1 MNNLI
6 NPISVTDDYQFYA
19 NTTNGPE
26 YIENVC
32 INCQNRI
39 MNANFNLKVTK

>member
-1 MNNLI
+1 M
-6 NPISVTDDYQFYA
+6 FYA

-26 YIENVC
+26 YVKKVC

-39 MNANFNLKVTK
+39 SSENV

>member
-6 NPISVTDDYQFYA
+6 IPTPLKNKKSLTDDYQFYA

-26 YIENVC
+26 YTENVC
-32 INCQNRI
+32 INC
-39 MNANFNLKVTK
+39 